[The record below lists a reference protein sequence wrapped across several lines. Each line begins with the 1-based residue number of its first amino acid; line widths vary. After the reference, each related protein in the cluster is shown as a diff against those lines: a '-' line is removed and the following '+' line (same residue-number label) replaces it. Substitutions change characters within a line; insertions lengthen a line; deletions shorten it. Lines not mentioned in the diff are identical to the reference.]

1 MKVSDLIHIDGSQ
14 GEGGGQIVRSSL
26 ALSMV
31 TGRPVT
37 IDRVRAGR
45 AKPGLKQQH
54 LTALRAAQQICQATV
69 VGDAIGSSSV
79 TFHPGEVVPGEYHFA
94 IGTAGSATLVLQA
107 ILPPL
112 LIANQPSRLILEGG
126 THNPWAPP
134 FDFLQR
140 SYLALVNRM
149 GPQVTASLEQAGF
162 YPAGRGRFIVEIEP
176 AKRAEAL
183 NQSPGTPGDLGLSSF
198 HLLERGEI
206 RSCIGRILLCNLPDH
221 IADRELNE
229 LARLAQWEPGC
240 LFRERTKAQGPGNAV
255 VIELV
260 GEQVTEV
267 FIGIGEQ
274 GTKAEVVAQRAFEAM
289 QEYLAANVP
298 VGPHLADQ
306 LLLPMALSAWQTDT
320 PEHRRQGSFRTMRLT
335 DHSKT
340 HIAVLQAFFDTA
352 IVIEEEGRG
361 DTVIVKVGG
370 NAAASV

>member
-1 MKVSDLIHIDGSQ
+1 MSDLINIDGSQ

-54 LTALRAAQQICQATV
+54 LTALRAAQEICQATV
-69 VGDAIGSSSV
+69 VGDTIGSSSF
-79 TFHPGEVVPGEYHFA
+79 TFYPGEVVPGNYRFA

-112 LIANQPSRLILEGG
+112 LIADQPSRVILEGG

-149 GPQVTASLEQAGF
+149 GPRVTARLEQAGF
-162 YPAGRGRFIVEIEP
+162 YPAGGGRFIVEIEP
-176 AKRAEAL
+176 AKRAESL
-183 NQSPGTPGDLGLSSF
+183 THSSGTPGDLGLSSF

-206 RSCIGRILLCNLPDH
+206 CSQIGRVLLYNLPDH
-221 IADRELNE
+221 IADRELEE
-229 LARLAQWEPGC
+229 LARLAQWEPDC
-240 LFRERTKAQGPGNAV
+240 LFREHTKARGPGNAV
-255 VIELV
+255 VIEVV
-260 GEQVTEV
+260 GEHVTEV

-274 GTKAEVVAQRAFEAM
+274 GTKAEIVAQRAFEEM
-289 QEYLAANVP
+289 REYLNTDVP

-306 LLLPMALSAWQTDT
+306 LILPMALSAWQTGT
-320 PEHRRQGSFRTMRLT
+320 PDHRRQGSFRTVSLT

-340 HIAVLQAFFDTA
+340 QIAVVQAFLATS
-352 IVIEEEGRG
+352 IVIEEEGQG
-361 DTVIVKVGG
+361 DRVVVTIGGKAAGTV
-370 NAAASV
+370 

>member
-1 MKVSDLIHIDGSQ
+1 MSDPINIDGSQ

-54 LTALRAAQQICQATV
+54 LTALRAAQEICRATV
-69 VGDAIGSSSV
+69 TGDTIGSSSF
-79 TFHPGEVVPGEYHFA
+79 TFHPGDVVPGNYHFA

-112 LIANQPSRLILEGG
+112 LIAQRPSRLILEGG

-140 SYLALVNRM
+140 SYLSLVNRM
-149 GPQVTASLEQAGF
+149 GPQVTATLERPGF
-162 YPAGRGRFIVEIEP
+162 YPAGGGRFIVEIEP
-176 AKRAEAL
+176 AKRAESL
-183 NQSPGTPGDLGLSSF
+183 THSPGAPGDLGLSNF

-206 RSCIGRILLCNLPDH
+206 RSRIGRVLLCNLPDH
-221 IADRELNE
+221 IADRELEE
-229 LARLAQWEPGC
+229 LARLDQWEPDC
-240 LFRERTKAQGPGNAV
+240 LFRENIKAHGPGNAI
-255 VIELV
+255 VIEVV
-260 GEQVTEV
+260 GEHVIEV

-274 GTKAEVVAQRAFEAM
+274 GTKGEVVAQRAFEEM
-289 QEYLAANVP
+289 REYLVANVP
-298 VGPHLADQ
+298 IGPHLADQ
-306 LLLPMALSAWQTDT
+306 LLLPMALSAWQSDT
-320 PEHRRQGSFRTMRLT
+320 PDHRREGSFRTVRLT

-340 HIAVLQAFFDTA
+340 HIKVLQAFLGTA
-352 IVIEEEGRG
+352 IVIEEEAQG
-361 DTVIVKVGG
+361 DTVIVKIGG
-370 NAAASV
+370 